1 MDARRLGS
9 KATPPVVLGL
19 ASTWVLAWIPQW
31 ASLLVE
37 QVRVQL
43 VVIGIVACVVAAASR
58 LRGFFDVAVIAT
70 LLHALPIVPD
80 LTASRRPLPDGVPVR
95 VLLLNVHTESTTYAE
110 VRALIADEDPDVI
123 ALVEVS
129 RTWLD
134 ELAPALAR
142 YGQHIE
148 APRDD
153 NAGVALYTR
162 GALEGTVE
170 GGVRPAIVGK
180 LAIDGAAFAVT
191 VLHPFPPMTTAR
203 LAQQRAQLAQVAAWA
218 AASPL
223 PTIVMG
229 DFNASPWTRVFAR
242 FVARSGL
249 CDSRAGFG
257 VQASFPAVSA
267 LLRIPID
274 HLLASCAIG
283 VRDRRIGRDVGSDH
297 LPVIVDL
304 VIPTVRAATPVRL
317 ARPLRRPVRD
327 RR

>member
-1 MDARRLGS
+1 MDARRLGN
-9 KATPPVVLGL
+9 ATTSFVVPALS
-19 ASTWVLAWIPQW
+19 ATWLLAWIPQW
-31 ASLLVE
+31 APLLVE
-37 QVRVQL
+37 QCRVQL
-43 VVIGIVACVVAAASR
+43 VVLGVIACVAAGSSR
-58 LRGFFDVAVIAT
+58 RRGFFDIAAITT
-70 LLHALPIVPD
+70 LLHALPLVPD
-80 LTASRRPLPDGVPVR
+80 LTASRRALPDGVPVR

-110 VRALIADEDPDVI
+110 VRALIAHEDPDVI

-134 ELAPALAR
+134 ELAPALGR

-162 GALEGTVE
+162 GALAGTVE
-170 GGVRPAIVGK
+170 GGVRPAIVGE
-180 LAIDGAAFAVT
+180 LALHGARFAVT

-203 LAQQRAQLAQVAAWA
+203 LAQQRTQLDHVAAWA

-257 VQASFPAVSA
+257 LQASFPAASA
-267 LLRIPID
+267 LIRIPID

-283 VRDRRIGRDVGSDH
+283 VRDRRIGSDVGSDH

-304 VIPTVRAATPVRL
+304 VIPTGRSDAHLATTVMKPPRH
-317 ARPLRRPVRD
+317 R
-327 RR
+327 